1 MTNGFV
7 AAGRDCDKKRKS
19 ICRSCVDAVFVRHTI
34 VTTAT
39 TTMMI
44 IRTKK
49 TACTAVVVVGVVEVH
64 SDSPRS
70 PNIQRRQRRFGCF
83 DASSSSSSSS
93 SMALCGCSSMSTEP
107 ACAGNGL
114 VAVLLDDNDEEEGT
128 DNDSGLLRARRN
140 IVVE

>member
-49 TACTAVVVVGVVEVH
+49 TACAIVVVVGVVEVH

-114 VAVLLDDNDEEEGT
+114 VAVLLDDDDDEGT